1 MEVIDSQVVVDLSCM
16 AWKEG
21 QNRKCLSGRDM
32 RGTASLTC
40 FDFVSRNDVWGAL
53 LLAMTCRALLLAVTG
68 GAPCNDVGTFCGS
81 C

>member
-1 MEVIDSQVVVDLSCM
+1 MACQVMMWERSVEVVDSQVVVDLFCM

-40 FDFVSRNDVWGAL
+40 FDFITRNYVW
-53 LLAMTCRALLLAVTG
+53 RFNVT
-68 GAPCNDVGTFCGS
+68 
-81 C
+81 

>member
-40 FDFVSRNDVWGAL
+40 FDFVTCDYVW
-53 LLAMTCRALLLAVTG
+53 RVNVTRH
-68 GAPCNDVGTFCGS
+68 VK
-81 C
+81 